1 MIKIIILL
9 TLSVALSSCYKKEET
24 NVKIEKIIPSPMSQV
39 DRELSS
45 SAKAITNALDIL
57 SKTENIRTKSDSK
70 INYVPTDLGALLSI
84 DWVGPAEQA
93 INKIA
98 EYSSYKMI
106 VMGTPSS
113 ITPAVSIHYTKT
125 PLIKILRDISYQSR
139 KYMDISVYEDEKV
152 IELKYVF
159 K

>member
-1 MIKIIILL
+1 MFIAF
-9 TLSVALSSCYKKEET
+9 SLSSCYKQEL
-24 NVKIEKIIPSPMSQV
+24 IEDAKLPARVLPMNQV
-39 DRELSS
+39 DIELTS
-45 SAKAITNALDIL
+45 SAKSISSALDIL
-57 SKTENIRTKSDSK
+57 SKTENIRTKTDSK
-70 INYVPTDLGALLSI
+70 INYTPTGLDALISI

-106 VMGTPSS
+106 VMGTPLS

-139 KYMDISVYEDEKV
+139 KYMDISIYEDEKI